1 MKIGVFSVLF
11 QDKTFEE
18 MLDYV
23 ADAGVDMVE
32 LGTGGNPG
40 NQFCPLDELLEDES
54 KRAEY
59 LEKIQQ
65 RGLGISAFSCHN
77 NPISPNQDHA
87 QDAHDTLFK
96 TIKLAALLNVPVVN
110 TFSGVAG
117 SD

>member
-40 NQFCPLDELLEDES
+40 NQF
-54 KRAEY
+54 
-59 LEKIQQ
+59 
-65 RGLGISAFSCHN
+65 
-77 NPISPNQDHA
+77 
-87 QDAHDTLFK
+87 
-96 TIKLAALLNVPVVN
+96 
-110 TFSGVAG
+110 
-117 SD
+117 